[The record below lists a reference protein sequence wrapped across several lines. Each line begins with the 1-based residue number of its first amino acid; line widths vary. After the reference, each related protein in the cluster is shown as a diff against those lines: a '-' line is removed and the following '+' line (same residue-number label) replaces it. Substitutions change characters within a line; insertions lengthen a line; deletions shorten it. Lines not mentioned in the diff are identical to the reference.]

1 MLKINEINEKNINVY
16 IKPIISVI
24 NKKIIGYETINSGI
38 ATNGEYFSVEETMG
52 LLSNKE
58 DLINIDRMYREK
70 SVYIFSDEIKNT
82 ENKLLFL
89 DVNLGIISHFLGSGI
104 ILDLIEKY
112 NLKPQNV
119 VLNIKGNGFNNTEDL
134 KDFIIKYRSIGFLIA
149 LSDIGSGFANLD
161 KISFFE
167 PDIIII
173 SKNITESIEEDYYK
187 QEVFKSLVNLSKNIG
202 ALVIADGINST
213 QAALTIMDLGAD
225 MLEGDCFG
233 KFDEIDEKATGNVK
247 QSIEE
252 VADNYKKYMK
262 DKINFERINH
272 QRYEK
277 VITNIKNQLSALK
290 KDEFNKLLSQVI
302 LENNDFECIYV
313 LNKNGIQ
320 VTDTLTKYKDVL
332 SQKALIFQPAEKNTN
347 HSLKKYYYFLE
358 NMALE
363 KYITE
368 PYISLATGNLCITVS
383 QVFSTPNDENY
394 ILCIDF
400 NPNNLNII

>member
-1 MLKINEINEKNINVY
+1 MRINEINEKNINLF

-24 NKKIIGYETINSGI
+24 NKKIIGYETVNCGI
-38 ATNGEYFSVEETMG
+38 AIDGEDFSVEDTIG
-52 LLSNKE
+52 ILSNKE

-70 SVYIFSDEIKNT
+70 SAYIFSNEIKNIK
-82 ENKLLFL
+82 NKLLFL
-89 DVNLGIISHFLGSGI
+89 DINLGIISHFLGSGV

-112 NLKPQNV
+112 NLKPHNV
-119 VLNIKGNGFNNTEDL
+119 VLNIKGNGFNDTEDL

-202 ALVIADGINST
+202 ALVIADGINSIQT
-213 QAALTIMDLGAD
+213 ALTLMDLGAD
-225 MLEGDCFG
+225 MLEGDCIG
-233 KFDEIDEKATGNVK
+233 KFDVIDEKVVIDVK
-247 QSIEE
+247 QIIEE

-262 DKINFERINH
+262 DKINFEKINH

-277 VITNIKNQLSALK
+277 VITNIKNQLSKLK
-290 KDEFNKLLSQVI
+290 KGEFDKLLAQVI

-313 LNKNGIQ
+313 LNESGIQ

-332 SQKALIFQPAEKNTN
+332 SQKALIFHPAEKNTN
-347 HSLKKYYYFLE
+347 HSLKKYYYFLK
-358 NMALE
+358 NMVLE